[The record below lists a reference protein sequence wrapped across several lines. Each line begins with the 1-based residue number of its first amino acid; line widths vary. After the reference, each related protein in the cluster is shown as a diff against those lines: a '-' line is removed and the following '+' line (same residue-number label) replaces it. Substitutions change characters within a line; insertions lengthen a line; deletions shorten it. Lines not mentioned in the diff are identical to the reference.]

1 MALTTVLHIRE
12 LYRQKQE
19 YCYEKYMDF
28 YSAYEIGCTHE
39 KLQFLSVN
47 ISCQTRSTCE
57 LPEALLCDSES
68 VTLATGGNHLS

>member
-1 MALTTVLHIRE
+1 MALTTVLHIGE

-19 YCYEKYMDF
+19 HCYEEHMYF
-28 YSAYEIGCTHE
+28 YSAYEIGYILE
-39 KLQFLSVN
+39 KMQFLSVG

-57 LPEALLCDSES
+57 LPEALLCESES